1 MADGEEKAI
10 FVGLRNDAQESL
22 PSAAKHVSSFGDD
35 TAGRMETALGKH
47 ADNELAQEQNLTSLG
62 KRPAEEPQPVRPTKA
77 PKTNSA
83 QNTGDVPGGE
93 VTDAGVSSGG
103 ASSAESGATDP
114 VDVVSGQLLETV
126 IDFSLPG
133 VLPLVLRR
141 AYASGYR
148 HGGLLGPGW
157 SSTLDVRLLVDE
169 RGAVK
174 FLGDDAQ
181 CLDYGVPFGLGLGLP
196 SYPDYGARWA
206 LARDAADGAWTV
218 TNALTGLAYRFAA
231 DGAVRPVLA
240 IRDRTGNEIRILRDE
255 QQRPVMVEHSG
266 GYRVRVELAETGRG
280 ARIAGYR
287 LESGTQ
293 GATSPLVGFAYDEA
307 GRLAAVTDS
316 TRAAHCY
323 EYDGHDRIV
332 AWIDR
337 AGFRYPYRYDAAGR
351 VVETGVEGGFKH
363 ALIDYDPDGRA
374 TSVTDGLG
382 HTTVYRYNRFQQI
395 TSITDPHGATTK
407 LRKDVYG
414 RLAEHTT
421 PLGHT
426 TAFEYDHDG
435 NRTKI
440 TYPDG
445 QFVSLAYHGPGLV
458 ERIDLPDGASWR
470 YVYDER
476 GNPVAET
483 DPLGAVT
490 RFAYDEHGAVLA
502 VTDPLGAVQRYEVD
516 VAGLPI
522 AAIDPTGSRTQ
533 IDRDAHGR
541 VRRMRSPE
549 GGIAAFERDSE
560 GRLITQ
566 TAPDGAVTR
575 YGYDAAG
582 NQSVITDPSGRTTR
596 IEYGP
601 FYTPIARTDPDGG
614 RSQFAYDAELRL
626 TTVTGPTG
634 LAWSYTYD
642 GNGQKIAERDF
653 DGRDQ
658 RYAFDP
664 DGHLASYTAADGQ
677 VIDYQRDTAGR
688 VLELRAGN
696 DAAKFAYD
704 RVGRLVRAVNRHTTV
719 QVERDL
725 LGRTVRE
732 EINGR
737 AVTRGYDAAGNL
749 TDRTTASGQH
759 SRWTYDLLGEAAS
772 LTAGGDTLAFARDEL
787 GRETRRTTGAV
798 SLAQTYDAAGQL
810 TAQQVTAGDRIV
822 QERSYSYDPD
832 GLPVQV
838 SDLLRGTRV
847 MNLDPV
853 GRITSVHRGDQVEAY
868 AYDPIG
874 NITATLIP
882 QIPADA
888 ASADAVGA
896 HTATGTRIVRAG
908 RTDYTYDQR
917 GRLAAKT
924 RRTLSGQKL
933 TWTYTWDAHDRLS
946 AVARPDGRQ
955 WSYRYDPLGRRISKT
970 SLDASGQVAEDVVF
984 DWDGTLLVEQTTSRP
999 GAPEATLTWDY
1010 EPGSYRPAAQRRT
1023 TGESGP
1029 NLPHEGG
1036 SLPEDAAQ
1044 ISEQARIDS
1053 EFWAIVTDLTGTPQ
1067 ELVTSDGRVDWTGST
1082 TLWGTR
1088 TDLATPASDQIDC
1101 PLGFPGQYHDPETG
1115 LYYNSQ
1121 RYYDPD
1127 TAAYLS
1133 PDPVG
1138 LNAAPHPQRYV
1149 PNPLTA
1155 ADPLGLTPQ
1164 GPTPRMKT
1172 DDELQADADAIHEGF
1187 RTYYTNKYDP
1197 PQPGSGSKA
1206 HGTTTVSTFQ
1216 GEDGS
1221 LYYTVN
1227 RNKSYPGM
1235 DDFAKSLGYTRRF
1248 GSKYTAE
1255 GQTDAEQIMLN
1266 AVDKGHVPNAGRIA
1280 TSRVPCEEF
1289 RNNGNPAQNCAAR
1302 IAKYVGIRL
1311 VGRFAT

>member
-10 FVGLRNDAQESL
+10 FVGVRNDLQDTL
-22 PSAAKHVSSFGDD
+22 PNAAKHAGSFGED

-47 ADNELAQEQNLTSLG
+47 ADNELQQEQNLTAIG
-62 KRPAEEPQPVRPTKA
+62 KRPAEEPQQVRSAKA
-77 PKTNSA
+77 PKTNA
-83 QNTGDVPGGE
+83 GQAAGDVPKGD
-93 VTDAGVSSGG
+93 VTDAGIGSGG

-114 VDVVSGQLLETV
+114 VDVVSGQLLEAV
-126 IDFSLPG
+126 LDFSLPG

-157 SSTLDVRLLVDE
+157 SSTLDIRLLVDE
-169 RGAVK
+169 RGAVS

-181 CLDYGVPFGLGLGLP
+181 RLNYGVPFGLGLGLP

-218 TNALTGLAYRFAA
+218 TNPQTGLAYRFASE
-231 DGAVRPVLA
+231 GPVRPVLA
-240 IRDRTGNEIRILRDE
+240 IRDRTGNEIRVRRDE

-266 GYRVRVELAETGRG
+266 GYRVRVELTETARG
-280 ARIAGYR
+280 PRIAGYR
-287 LESGTQ
+287 LESGLES
-293 GATSPLVGFAYDEA
+293 ASSLLVGFGYDEA
-307 GRLAAVTDS
+307 GRLSAVTDS
-316 TRAAHCY
+316 TGAAHCY
-323 EYDGHDRIV
+323 EYDAADRIC
-332 AWIDR
+332 AWVDR
-337 AGFRYPYRYDAAGR
+337 AGYRYPYRYDAEGR

-363 ALIDYDPDGRA
+363 ALLDYDPKART

-382 HTTVYRYNRFQQI
+382 HTTIYRYDRFQQI

-414 RLAEHTT
+414 RLVEHTT
-421 PLGHT
+421 PLRHT
-426 TAFEYDHDG
+426 TAFAYDHDG

-445 QFVSLAYHGPGLV
+445 QCVSMTYYGPGLV
-458 ERIDLPDGASWR
+458 SRIDLPDGASWQ
-470 YVYDER
+470 YAYDEQ
-476 GNPVAET
+476 GNPLTET

-490 RFAYDEHGAVLA
+490 SFEYDRHGAVLA
-502 VTDPLGAVQRYEVD
+502 VTDPLGAAQRYEVD
-516 VAGLPI
+516 AAGLPV
-522 AAIDPTGSRTQ
+522 AAIDPTGARTQ
-533 IDRDAHGR
+533 IDRDWHGR
-541 VRRMRSPE
+541 VTSMRAPD
-549 GGIAAFERDSE
+549 GGIARFERDSE
-560 GRLITQ
+560 GRLVAQ

-582 NQSVITDPSGRTTR
+582 NQSMITDPSGRTTR

-601 FYTPIARTDPDGG
+601 FYTPVARTDPDGG
-614 RSQFAYDAELRL
+614 RSRFAYDPELRL
-626 TTVTGPTG
+626 TAVSGPTG
-634 LAWSYTYD
+634 LTWSYTYD
-642 GNGQKIAERDF
+642 GNGQKIAESDF
-653 DGRDQ
+653 DGREQ

-664 DGHLASYTAADGQ
+664 DGHLATHTAADGQ
-677 VIDYQRDTAGR
+677 VVTYQRDTAGR
-688 VLELRAGN
+688 VLELHAGN
-696 DAAKFAYD
+696 EASKFVYD
-704 RVGRLVRAVNRHTTV
+704 RVGRLVRAVNRHATV
-719 QVERDL
+719 LIERDL
-725 LGRTVRE
+725 LGRTIRE

-737 AVTRGYDAAGNL
+737 AVTRGYDAVGNL
-749 TDRTTASGQH
+749 ADRTTASGQH
-759 SRWTYDLLGEAAS
+759 SSWAYDVLGEAAS
-772 LTAGGDTLAFARDEL
+772 LTAGRETLAFARDEF
-787 GRETRRTTGAV
+787 GRETRRTTGSV
-798 SLAQTYDAAGQL
+798 SLGQTYDAAGQL
-810 TAQQVTAGDRIV
+810 TTQQLTAGDRV
-822 QERSYSYDPD
+822 LQQRSYSYDPD

-853 GRITSVHRGDQVEAY
+853 GRITSVHHGDQVERY

-874 NITATLIP
+874 NITESQIP
-882 QIPADA
+882 QIPTDS
-888 ASADAVGA
+888 ASADAFGA
-896 HTATGTRIVRAG
+896 NTAAGTRIVRAG

-933 TWTYTWDAHDRLS
+933 TWSYTWDAHDRLTS
-946 AVARPDGRQ
+946 VARPDGRQ
-955 WSYRYDPLGRRISKT
+955 WSYRYDALGRRVDKT
-970 SLDASGQVAEDVVF
+970 GLDADGQVTETVAF
-984 DWDGTLLVEQTTSRP
+984 DWDGTQLVEQTTHRS
-999 GAPEATLTWDY
+999 GAPETIVTWDY
-1010 EPGSYRPAAQRRT
+1010 EPGSYRPAVQRRT
-1023 TGESGP
+1023 T
-1029 NLPHEGG
+1029 
-1036 SLPEDAAQ
+1036 AADPAAN
-1044 ISEQARIDS
+1044 EQAGIDA

-1067 ELVTSDGRVDWTGST
+1067 ELVTRDGRIDWAGRT
-1082 TLWGTR
+1082 TLWGGR
-1088 TDLATPASDQIDC
+1088 TDLGTPASDQVGC
-1101 PLGFPGQYHDPETG
+1101 PLGFPGQYHDAETG
-1115 LYYNSQ
+1115 LYYNNQ

-1187 RTYYTNKYDP
+1187 RTYYTNKDDP
-1197 PQPGSGSKA
+1197 PRPGAGSKA
-1206 HGTTTVSTFQ
+1206 HGTSTVSTFQ
-1216 GEDGS
+1216 GEDGK

-1248 GSKYTAE
+1248 GSKYTGPE
-1255 GQTDAEQIMLN
+1255 QTDAEQIMLN
-1266 AVDKGHVPNAGRIA
+1266 AVDKGDVPNAGRIA
-1280 TSRVPCEEF
+1280 TSRVPCTEF
-1289 RNNGNPAQNCAAR
+1289 RNTGKAAQNCAAR
-1302 IAKYVGIRL
+1302 IAKYTGIRL
-1311 VGRFAT
+1311 VGRFAK